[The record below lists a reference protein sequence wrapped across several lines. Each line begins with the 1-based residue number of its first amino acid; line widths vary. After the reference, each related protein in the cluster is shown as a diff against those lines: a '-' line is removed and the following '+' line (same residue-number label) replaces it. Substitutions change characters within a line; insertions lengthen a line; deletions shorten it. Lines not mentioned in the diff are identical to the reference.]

1 VVSPDELVNDE
12 DYEEIFE
19 DMKEECAKYGSL
31 IKVVIPRP
39 DPSGAPRQGVGKV
52 SSRLRTLLLKKLD
65 LFQDGLH
72 MIGIQASCLDSC

>member
-1 VVSPDELVNDE
+1 MVSPDELVNDE

-52 SSRLRTLLLKKLD
+52 SSRLKNLLVRKLG
-65 LFQDGLH
+65 LLQDAL
-72 MIGIQASCLDSC
+72 L